1 MQKEDDILV
10 LEFQLGNKKVLASL
24 VEKWHIIFCKKAYW
38 LVKDADVAKDIA
50 QESWQVIIEKIET
63 LNDVSSFG
71 SWASRIVYSKSLD
84 HLRTRS
90 KERLRV
96 SKIDKQ
102 QIGIVETYK
111 ENTALKEVLL
121 KAVKQLPD
129 QQQVV
134 VRLFYTE
141 SYSLKEISETLS
153 ISVGTA
159 KSRLYNAREK
169 LKLILKDYNYEN

>member
-10 LEFQLGNKKVLASL
+10 LEFQLGNKKALASL

-153 ISVGTA
+153 ISLGTA

>member
-10 LEFQLGNKKVLASL
+10 LEFQLGNKKALASL
-24 VEKWHIIFCKKAYW
+24 VKKWHLIFCKKAYW

-50 QESWQVIIEKIET
+50 QESWQVIIDKIET
-63 LNDVSSFG
+63 LNDVSRFG
-71 SWASRIVYSKSLD
+71 SWALRIVYSKSLD
-84 HLRTRS
+84 HLRIRS

-96 SKIDKQ
+96 SNTVEQ

-111 ENTALKEVLL
+111 ENNTLKEVLL
-121 KAVKQLPD
+121 KAVKQLPG

-134 VRLFYTE
+134 VRLFYTQ

-153 ISVGTA
+153 ISVGTT

-169 LKLILKDYNYEN
+169 LKLILKYHNYET